1 MALKHH
7 NLVGARRM
15 PVVRLGL
22 LAPRNELV
30 KLIEQVIHLIGR
42 LIELVAEQATIL
54 ISTARIRVF
63 VLVFSPTVMVIE

>member
-22 LAPRNELV
+22 LAPCNELV
-30 KLIEQVIHLIGR
+30 KLVEQVVHLIGR
-42 LIELVAEQATIL
+42 LIKLVAEQATIL
-54 ISTARIRVF
+54 ISTALVRVF
-63 VLVFSPTVMVIE
+63 VLGVSPTVMVIE